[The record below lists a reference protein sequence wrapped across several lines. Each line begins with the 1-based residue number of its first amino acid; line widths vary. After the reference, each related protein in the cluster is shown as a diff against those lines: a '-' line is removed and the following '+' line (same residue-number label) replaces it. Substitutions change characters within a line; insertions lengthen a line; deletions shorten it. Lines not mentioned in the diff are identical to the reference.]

1 MFVNMLRTISR
12 FSRKK
17 LREKF
22 AGCLKVRTFASAFGK
37 NQVMRI
43 PTAKEDVL

>member
-1 MFVNMLRTISR
+1 MLSKTSKI
-12 FSRKK
+12 SRKK

-37 NQVMRI
+37 NQVVRI